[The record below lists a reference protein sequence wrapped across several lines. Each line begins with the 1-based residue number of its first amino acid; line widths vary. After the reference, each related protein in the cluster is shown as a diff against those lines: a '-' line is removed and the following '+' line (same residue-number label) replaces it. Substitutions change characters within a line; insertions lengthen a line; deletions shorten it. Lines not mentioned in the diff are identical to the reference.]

1 MSINPDNPVVSW
13 LLEGDVAIQYQVWR
27 DLFGQDRPGLRRR
40 IGTEGWGAAILSKR
54 HQDGTWGEGFYQPK
68 WTSSHYTLLDLKNL
82 ALDPGHKLAGESVD
96 LISHT
101 EKREDGGIGPGET
114 ISASDA
120 CVNGMFLN
128 YASYFGA
135 AQSELESIVDFLIA
149 QHMADGGFN
158 CRLNRSGARHSSL
171 HSTISVLEGITEYER
186 RGYDYRVDELSR
198 IARRCVGF
206 ILVHRLFRSDRT
218 GEVIKPEF
226 LKLPYPWR
234 WKYNILRA
242 LDCFA
247 AAGVAWDARMQ
258 DGIEALMARC
268 RPDGRWPTNAA
279 HPGTV
284 HVVMDPARQ
293 PGRWNTLMA
302 LRVLSRY
309 GKHAEG

>member
-1 MSINPDNPVVSW
+1 MSITPDNPAVSW

-54 HQDGTWGEGFYQPK
+54 RPDGTWGQGFYQPK

-82 ALDPGHKLAGESVD
+82 ALDPGHKLARRSVN
-96 LISHT
+96 LISRT

-135 AQSELESIVDFLIA
+135 PQRELESIVDFLIA

-158 CRLNRSGARHSSL
+158 CRLNRSGASHSSL

-186 RGYDYRVDELSR
+186 RGYDYRVDELSG

-206 ILVHRLFRSDRT
+206 ILIHRLFRSDRT

-226 LKLPYPWR
+226 LKFAYPWR

-247 AAGVAWDARMQ
+247 AAGVAWDAHMQ
-258 DGIEALMARC
+258 DGIEALMARR

-279 HPGTV
+279 HPGAV
-284 HVVMDPARQ
+284 HVVMDPARR

-302 LRVLSRY
+302 LRILARY
-309 GKHAEG
+309 GKHLEG